1 MAAMAARADH
11 VAAVVALANSSSPV
25 VASNSHT
32 TSNRVS
38 VRAPSGWRVQRDR
51 ERRWAASVKLVMGL
65 TPSSSRK
72 GNTTV
77 MQAGNNNGV
86 SNFDAPNSV
95 FPPFAGFLLGLGICF
110 EFCFGFVIPLF
121 WEIFGVLGFLGV
133 CRMEE
138 IDGSIDGIR
147 RECSIE
153 SEPVEKFG

>member
-1 MAAMAARADH
+1 
-11 VAAVVALANSSSPV
+11 
-25 VASNSHT
+25 
-32 TSNRVS
+32 
-38 VRAPSGWRVQRDR
+38 
-51 ERRWAASVKLVMGL
+51 
-65 TPSSSRK
+65 
-72 GNTTV
+72 